1 LGLDRL
7 ARHRIVVPRSGPD
20 RPGRIY
26 DRPPSSLDDV
36 CDRAATLRSRFWERY
51 DSLGTNSSEDLR
63 AVRGPPFAQADG
75 KRTCIEVSIGK
86 RALPPAE
93 AAEPCDV
100 FNREMDRFYAVLNEG
115 K

>member
-1 LGLDRL
+1 M
-7 ARHRIVVPRSGPD
+7 
-20 RPGRIY
+20 
-26 DRPPSSLDDV
+26 
-36 CDRAATLRSRFWERY
+36 
-51 DSLGTNSSEDLR
+51 
-63 AVRGPPFAQADG
+63 RGPPFAQADG